1 MSIKFKILIPAL
13 SVVLLTIVTAILLL
27 ILDETVKA
35 IYMKFDIL
43 RNYYLLLII
52 YAFIISTISYFIIR
66 KLLINYNILDEKQ
79 RIENELRKALSDI
92 KNTNREMQLEIA
104 DRRKV
109 EKALIASENQV
120 REIIQKAPS
129 GIALLDK
136 EGWILEC
143 NPALQ
148 NMLGYDEN
156 ELTGVLFVQA
166 IHPQDIAQFKNDFK
180 KLINGDIEAC
190 RINMRYIHN
199 ELHEVWGSTS
209 ASIVR
214 DAENQPQFV
223 IAMIED
229 ITTRQQAEEKIVN
242 YQKQLQSL
250 TSELSLIEERE
261 RRQIATKLHDHV
273 GQVLTMIGIKVEE
286 LYAKIGT
293 STCDSLVP
301 GIREL
306 VGQTIKSI
314 RSIMFALSPPILY
327 ELGLEEAIEWLA
339 EHFSQEYQIKIQVSK
354 DEQPKPLK
362 GERNII
368 LFQSLKELL
377 SNIVKHSQATIVK
390 ISIQRA
396 CNDFRIIVED
406 NGIGFDI
413 NLIDHNKNK
422 IKGYGLFTIY
432 ERLEYVGGSM
442 LIESNISQGTKITL
456 LMPMLFVEKTV
467 YYKFL
472 SNY

>member
-1 MSIKFKILIPAL
+1 
-13 SVVLLTIVTAILLL
+13 
-27 ILDETVKA
+27 
-35 IYMKFDIL
+35 
-43 RNYYLLLII
+43 
-52 YAFIISTISYFIIR
+52 
-66 KLLINYNILDEKQ
+66 
-79 RIENELRKALSDI
+79 
-92 KNTNREMQLEIA
+92 
-104 DRRKV
+104 
-109 EKALIASENQV
+109 
-120 REIIQKAPS
+120 
-129 GIALLDK
+129 
-136 EGWILEC
+136 
-143 NPALQ
+143 
-148 NMLGYDEN
+148 
-156 ELTGVLFVQA
+156 
-166 IHPQDIAQFKNDFK
+166 
-180 KLINGDIEAC
+180 
-190 RINMRYIHN
+190 
-199 ELHEVWGSTS
+199 
-209 ASIVR
+209 
-214 DAENQPQFV
+214 
-223 IAMIED
+223 
-229 ITTRQQAEEKIVN
+229 
-242 YQKQLQSL
+242 
-250 TSELSLIEERE
+250 
-261 RRQIATKLHDHV
+261 
-273 GQVLTMIGIKVEE
+273 
-286 LYAKIGT
+286 
-293 STCDSLVP
+293 
-301 GIREL
+301 
-306 VGQTIKSI
+306 
-314 RSIMFALSPPILY
+314 MFELSPPILY

-467 YYKFL
+467 YYKSL

>member
-1 MSIKFKILIPAL
+1 
-13 SVVLLTIVTAILLL
+13 
-27 ILDETVKA
+27 
-35 IYMKFDIL
+35 
-43 RNYYLLLII
+43 
-52 YAFIISTISYFIIR
+52 
-66 KLLINYNILDEKQ
+66 
-79 RIENELRKALSDI
+79 
-92 KNTNREMQLEIA
+92 
-104 DRRKV
+104 
-109 EKALIASENQV
+109 
-120 REIIQKAPS
+120 
-129 GIALLDK
+129 
-136 EGWILEC
+136 
-143 NPALQ
+143 
-148 NMLGYDEN
+148 
-156 ELTGVLFVQA
+156 
-166 IHPQDIAQFKNDFK
+166 
-180 KLINGDIEAC
+180 
-190 RINMRYIHN
+190 MRYIHN

>member
-1 MSIKFKILIPAL
+1 MSIKFKLLIPAL
-13 SVVLLTIVTAILLL
+13 SVVLLTIVTVILLL

-92 KNTNREMQLEIA
+92 KNSNREMQLEIA

-166 IHPQDIAQFKNDFK
+166 IHPQDIAQFKNNFK

-199 ELHEVWGSTS
+199 ELYEVWGSTS

-229 ITTRQQAEEKIVN
+229 ITTKQQAEEKIVN

-261 RRQIATKLHDHV
+261 RRQIATKLHDYV
-273 GQVLTMIGIKVEE
+273 GQVLTMIGMKVEE
-286 LYAKIGT
+286 LYAKIGS

-306 VGQTIKSI
+306 VGQTINSI
-314 RSIMFALSPPILY
+314 RSIMFELSPPILY

-467 YYKFL
+467 YYKSL